1 MNLII
6 NGEQVTFDF
15 KEKET
20 INAALAQLDFTPP
33 FSVAVNGE
41 FVARAHYHSFLL
53 GDGDSVDVVSPVF
66 GG

>member
-1 MNLII
+1 MNLIV
-6 NGEQVTFDF
+6 NGQQVTFNF

-33 FSVAVNGE
+33 FSVAINGE
-41 FVARAHYHSFLL
+41 FVARAQYTCFLL
-53 GDGDSVDVVSPVF
+53 SEGDAVDVVSPVF